1 MNTLTNQTAT
11 GTSEE
16 LMSTVDV
23 LMRAFRAHTHGRCL
37 PAPGVLSFSPLARR
51 IEIEPDGRDDLARQ
65 LANLLLWAHTL
76 TDVTAAWTRLD
87 SGRFHVAVTG
97 RTAIGARVRVYCL
110 GLFTDCAGLVAL
122 DPGQTD
128 GVSLDELF
136 ALACLLREHQ
146 QQNGRQVAAEGAG
159 KGVA

>member
-1 MNTLTNQTAT
+1 MNTLTNKATT
-11 GTSEE
+11 GTSED

-97 RTAIGARVRVYCL
+97 RTTIGARVRVYCL

-128 GVSLDELF
+128 GVSLDELY
-136 ALACLLREHQ
+136 ALACLLREN
-146 QQNGRQVAAEGAG
+146 QQNGGMVAREGAG